1 MKMQDVK
8 MKKVIGNVTYLGY
21 VCCFRKFWVL
31 FNSYSRWVK
40 TCWKQ
45 HWHR

>member
-21 VCCFRKFWVL
+21 VCCFRKF
-31 FNSYSRWVK
+31 
-40 TCWKQ
+40 
-45 HWHR
+45 